1 LCFAEFAEFGQP
13 RIFSTEGTIR
23 IKKEEIKAIAETK
36 TKMEQHIRIRFF
48 GYFDFTLVAVQ
59 NLIWYLFLNYVEF
72 NDINV
77 HI

>member
-36 TKMEQHIRIRFF
+36 TKMVI
-48 GYFDFTLVAVQ
+48 
-59 NLIWYLFLNYVEF
+59 LILLLWQFK
-72 NDINV
+72 I
-77 HI
+77 